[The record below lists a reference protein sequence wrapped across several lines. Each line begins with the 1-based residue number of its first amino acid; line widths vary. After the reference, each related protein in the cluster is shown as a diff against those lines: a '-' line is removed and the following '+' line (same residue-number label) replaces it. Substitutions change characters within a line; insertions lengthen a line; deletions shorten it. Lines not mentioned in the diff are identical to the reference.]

1 MKGRRL
7 KLITAIFVALSFV
20 VSGCSLLGEGKPE
33 DTTNKPSGV
42 SINYYYLE
50 KTTSL
55 LKSEM
60 KSVPDGSVEDI
71 VEYVISTIKDAPV
84 NENYNNVIPKNVE
97 FKSHILK
104 DKALVLNLS
113 GEYNELKSGE
123 ELLARAALVWT
134 FTEIDGVDS
143 VEIKVNGNPLMKTNG
158 GEIGPMK
165 REDVVIDTIV
175 ETQPTNEEMLT
186 LYFGDDNATK
196 LEKEIRKVS
205 VNPNQPVERYVVE
218 QLIAGPAVKG
228 HISTIPS
235 ETKIR
240 DIKTADG
247 ICYLDLSADFVNKHN
262 GGSTGE
268 LMTIF
273 SIVNSLCELEHIDTV
288 QFLIEGEKQDEYK
301 GHIEFSNPFMPNYDI
316 SF

>member
-84 NENYNNVIPKNVE
+84 NENYNNVIPQNVE

>member
-1 MKGRRL
+1 MKGGKL
-7 KLITAIFVALSFV
+7 KLITAIILALSFV
-20 VSGCSLLGEGKPE
+20 VSGCSLLGESKPE

-42 SINYYYLE
+42 SVNYYYLE

-55 LKSEM
+55 LKSEV
-60 KSVPDGSVEDI
+60 KSVPEGSVEEM
-71 VEYVISTIKDAPV
+71 VEYVISTIKDIPV

-97 FKSHILK
+97 FKSHLLK
-104 DKALVLNLS
+104 DNALVLNLS
-113 GEYNELKSGE
+113 GEYNDLKSGE

-165 REDVVIDTIV
+165 REDVVIDTVI
-175 ETQPTNEEMLT
+175 ETQPTHEEMLT
-186 LYFGDDNATK
+186 LYFGDNNATK

>member
-20 VSGCSLLGEGKPE
+20 VSGCSLLGESKPE

-42 SINYYYLE
+42 SVNYYYLE

-55 LKSEM
+55 LKSEV
-60 KSVPDGSVEDI
+60 KNVPDGSVEDM

-134 FTEIDGVDS
+134 FTEIEGVDS

-205 VNPNQPVERYVVE
+205 VNPNHPVERYVVE

>member
-1 MKGRRL
+1 MKGKRL
-7 KLITAIFVALSFV
+7 KLITTIFIALSFV
-20 VSGCSLLGEGKPE
+20 IGGCTFFRE
-33 DTTNKPSGV
+33 DKTDDITNKPSGV

-55 LKSEM
+55 LKSEL
-60 KSVPDGSVEDI
+60 KSVPEGSVGDM
-71 VEYVISTIKDAPV
+71 VAFVISTIKDAPV

-104 DKALVLNLS
+104 DRALVLNLS
-113 GEYNELKSGE
+113 GEYNDLKSGE

-165 REDVVIDTIV
+165 REDVVIDTVI

-205 VNPNQPVERYVVE
+205 VNPNQPLERYVVE

>member
-1 MKGRRL
+1 MKGGKL
-7 KLITAIFVALSFV
+7 KIITALILAVSFA
-20 VSGCSLLGEGKPE
+20 VSGCSFFEKGKADE
-33 DTTNKPSGV
+33 VNKPSGV
-42 SINYYYLE
+42 SVNYYYLE

-55 LKSEM
+55 LKSEI
-60 KSVPDGSVEDI
+60 KNAPDGTTKEI

-84 NENYNNVIPKNVE
+84 SENYINAIPSGVE
-97 FKSHILK
+97 FKSNLLK
-104 DKALVLNLS
+104 DNNLVLNLT
-113 GEYNELKSGE
+113 GTYNDLKAGE
-123 ELLARAALVWT
+123 ELLCRAALVWT
-134 FTEIDGVDS
+134 FTGINGVDS
-143 VEIKVNGNPLMKTNG
+143 VEIKVNGVPLTRTNG
-158 GEIGPMK
+158 EEIGPMK
-165 REDVVIDTIV
+165 REDVVIETTI
-175 ETQPTNEEMLT
+175 ETQPTNDVVLT

-196 LEKEIRKVS
+196 LEKELRTVT
-205 VNPNQPVERYVVE
+205 VNPNQPLERYVVE

-235 ETKIR
+235 DTKIR

-247 ICYLDLSADFVNKHN
+247 ICYLDLSADFVNKHS

-273 SIVNSLCELEHIDTV
+273 SIVNALCELEHIDTV

-301 GHIEFSNPFMPNYDI
+301 GHIEFSKPFAPNYEI